1 MAHSEYVQTHLPD
14 VIGTAGA
21 RTTNS
26 LELGTD
32 STEESKSNENDRG
45 ERDEEKEE
53 EENSRTKGERLPE
66 RERERITRLH
76 GTHPPWTISNSVR
89 LPLVLFH
96 PSLPVALFCHCS
108 RKHGGRAENVSRIP
122 RGSLRE
128 GLKKSLGEA
137 VHVSIRRI

>member
-66 RERERITRLH
+66 REKERESRAYTGPTRLGPFPIPFDFLSFSFIRH
-76 GTHPPWTISNSVR
+76 CLLRYFATARGNTGT
-89 LPLVLFH
+89 
-96 PSLPVALFCHCS
+96 A
-108 RKHGGRAENVSRIP
+108 P
-122 RGSLRE
+122 RT
-128 GLKKSLGEA
+128 
-137 VHVSIRRI
+137 